1 MLKIENF
8 TDVCMTGGMH
18 YTPSHTNVCNLQF
31 LTYISSADI
40 TPEML
45 KLCRVT
51 KAKVFFLV
59 LVYVFNF
66 DLFEFS
72 AAILEK
78 GLFHRARYLGCL
90 CLCFHIIINKINK

>member
-1 MLKIENF
+1 
-8 TDVCMTGGMH
+8 MTGGTH
-18 YTPSHTNVCNLQF
+18 YIPQSYKRLCIF
-31 LTYISSADI
+31 SADI
-40 TPEML
+40 TPKML

-51 KAKVFFLV
+51 KVKVIFLV

-78 GLFHRARYLGCL
+78 GLLIGAFLSKSREVCMYKTSFRYAGGELSVKKKL
-90 CLCFHIIINKINK
+90 LVM

>member
-1 MLKIENF
+1 MQVENWEIYIRSLYDCKF
-8 TDVCMTGGMH
+8 
-18 YTPSHTNVCNLQF
+18 LQF
-31 LTYISSADI
+31 STYIFSADI

-51 KAKVFFLV
+51 KVKVFFLV

-78 GLFHRARYLGCL
+78 GLLIYDKKRGVSDHLRQYWNGRSQW
-90 CLCFHIIINKINK
+90 

>member
-1 MLKIENF
+1 M
-8 TDVCMTGGMH
+8 
-18 YTPSHTNVCNLQF
+18 
-31 LTYISSADI
+31 

-51 KAKVFFLV
+51 KVLVFFLM
-59 LVYVFNF
+59 LVYIFNF

-78 GLFHRARYLGCL
+78 GLLPRIKSPLHRSIVIEVRIYSYHYMDGKWKLILMGRGNSKAKVLSR
-90 CLCFHIIINKINK
+90 